1 MFFMTKKGLLFT
13 IVLGVISTSLYSEQK
28 YKTTKQAMNEIFS
41 SFVALIPYAAN
52 EMRFNDPRAEEFIK
66 TKLLKLKT
74 AFKNAK
80 HLRQIK
86 TPGFQPSFEVVTDHL
101 EQTYENFSTRN
112 KSFARTRLKAT
123 AEMCISC
130 HSQLPKGKSSTFRN
144 FKSVTRKD
152 FFNDYE
158 YGDYLFLIRD
168 YTQATRY
175 YEKEIAA
182 RIAKNKALKAI
193 HNSKNSNYLDFTIE
207 KSLKR
212 VLTIYTKV
220 FYRPEKAINFLSQ
233 YKNNSD
239 IPTSMKGDIEDWYQD
254 LKAWK
259 KVKFSGNVANEKELT
274 SFIKKHLEETG
285 DDKTADIDYLVG
297 AGVLYRFANK
307 NPKSDSIPQVLYW
320 LGKIDYNLE
329 HSYFYSLAEV
339 YLKNC
344 VKQYPTS
351 GYAKKCFNQYKDNLE
366 MGFTGTSGTNI
377 PEDELK
383 VLEELKRFLK

>member
-1 MFFMTKKGLLFT
+1 
-13 IVLGVISTSLYSEQK
+13 
-28 YKTTKQAMNEIFS
+28 
-41 SFVALIPYAAN
+41 
-52 EMRFNDPRAEEFIK
+52 
-66 TKLLKLKT
+66 
-74 AFKNAK
+74 
-80 HLRQIK
+80 
-86 TPGFQPSFEVVTDHL
+86 
-101 EQTYENFSTRN
+101 
-112 KSFARTRLKAT
+112 
-123 AEMCISC
+123 MCISC

-144 FKSVTRKD
+144 FRSVTRKD

-220 FYRPEKAINFLSQ
+220 FYRPEKAMNFLSK
-233 YKNNSD
+233 YMNEKD

-259 KVKFSGNVANEKELT
+259 KIKFSGDVSNEKELT
-274 SFIKKHLEETG
+274 GFIKKHLEETA
-285 DDKTADIDYLVG
+285 DDKTADVDYLVG

-307 NPKSDSIPQVLYW
+307 NPKSESIPQVLYW

-344 VKQYPTS
+344 VKQYPKS
-351 GYAKKCFNQYKDNLE
+351 QYARKCFKQYKDNLE

-377 PEDELK
+377 PEDEMKL
-383 VLEELKRFLK
+383 LEELKTHLK